1 MKKNICVFTGSRAD
15 YGILKNLIIDLKNIK
30 SFNTKLIV
38 GGSHFFKKFGYTYK
52 EIIKDGIK
60 IDKKINLNLKE
71 TDNVNILNFISN
83 SIKKYTKNLNSINP
97 SIAIVLG
104 DRFEAF
110 SFAIAC
116 LFFKHQNRHIHG
128 GEVTSGS
135 FDDSIRH
142 SISKLSNYHF
152 VSNRIYKK
160 RLIQLGENKKNIF
173 DIGSLGVQNFLET
186 KKDDKVVFLKK
197 YKLPKNKK
205 LILVTFHPE
214 TRSNLTYKKQI
225 KIFLES
231 IQRIENTYYIFT
243 YNNMDTE
250 GLYFIRQLE
259 KFCKKNKNSRMF
271 RSMGS
276 SIYFNFL
283 KNVDLIIG
291 NSSSAIIE
299 APSAKIP
306 TLNIGTRQNGRLIAK
321 SVYSCSLKKK
331 NN

>member
-15 YGILKNLIIDLKNIK
+15 YGILKNLKIDLKNIK

-52 EIIKDGIK
+52 EIIKNGIK

-116 LFFKHQNRHIHG
+116 YFLNIRIAHIHG

-152 VSNRIYKK
+152 VSNRI
-160 RLIQLGENKKNIF
+160 
-173 DIGSLGVQNFLET
+173 
-186 KKDDKVVFLKK
+186 
-197 YKLPKNKK
+197 
-205 LILVTFHPE
+205 
-214 TRSNLTYKKQI
+214 TRK
-225 KIFLES
+225 
-231 IQRIENTYYIFT
+231 
-243 YNNMDTE
+243 
-250 GLYFIRQLE
+250 GL
-259 KFCKKNKNSRMF
+259 
-271 RSMGS
+271 
-276 SIYFNFL
+276 FN
-283 KNVDLIIG
+283 
-291 NSSSAIIE
+291 
-299 APSAKIP
+299 
-306 TLNIGTRQNGRLIAK
+306 
-321 SVYSCSLKKK
+321 
-331 NN
+331 